1 MLTTQ
6 SFPTPLEAV
15 SAAATQW
22 TTVNVGEAFPGVV
35 TPLHYEFALRGGE
48 LGIRGAFHELGGFT
62 AEEAEEPDV
71 ADKRF
76 MAAFRGRLAV
86 NIDATSTSV
95 GGGSGGGDAVSAIL
109 GDDGSG
115 GARERAEPTEPT
127 GPVTDRQA
135 LMAEREPVI
144 RAAIEERALTLFDRV
159 AALWRENTTAEV
171 IADVAGARARW
182 HLAHGEFRE
191 AATVITHVTTMAGG
205 AFGAVTQACT
215 SIGHPDLVSRINGGY
230 GDTHDDEMSTALWGL
245 AHGSLTMPEFLAEFG
260 YQGHRAADLAA
271 SVWREDPSLLA
282 PTVAALATLP
292 DHKAPEVTLVARVQD
307 RVDAE
312 RELLDALTG
321 AERDAAAR
329 AIDELR
335 RFTILREKV
344 KAISQRSL
352 DIGRAAARTLGADL
366 AERGLL
372 DDREDVFYLLVE
384 EFITGSAPD
393 ARARAEYRKTLAREY
408 EKTDI
413 PAMFVGNPEPV
424 IPTEAPAD
432 GPSTLEG
439 LGASPGVVEGRCRVI
454 VDPATSAP
462 VEPGEIVVC
471 HTTDP
476 SWVGQFLLAAALVI
490 DIGGPLSHGSIVARE
505 LGVPCVINTL
515 SGTTQ
520 LRTGDIVR
528 VDGSAGTVEVL
539 QRSSGHDEHD
549 HRDDA
554 PATITP
560 SATEALAAIPDSS
573 WAVLHALRLRGRLP
587 ARDGSDHDALVEQGL
602 AERSRDRLVLT
613 ADGRAAHAIW
623 AVAAPGAP
631 RQAAEEA
638 YEAFG
643 PLDQRL
649 KRASHDWQVMRGGVP
664 NDHTDPAYDA
674 KVVDRLDGI
683 NRSVQTLLDALARC
697 VPRFDTYA
705 SRFAA
710 ALERLGAGDKGW
722 FASPACD
729 SYHTVWM
736 ELHEDLLLATGRERS
751 HEEA

>member
-1 MLTTQ
+1 LTTP

-15 SAAATQW
+15 SAPTTQW

-48 LGIRGAFHELGGFT
+48 LGIRGAFLELGAFT
-62 AEEAEEPDV
+62 AEEAEEPAV

-115 GARERAEPTEPT
+115 GARERTEPTEPAE
-127 GPVTDRQA
+127 PVTDPQA
-135 LMAEREPVI
+135 LMADRELII

-159 AALWRENTTAEV
+159 AALWRENTTPEV

-182 HLAHGEFRE
+182 QLAHGEFRE
-191 AATVITHVTTMAGG
+191 AATVITHVTTMAAG

-215 SIGHPDLVSRINGGY
+215 AVGNPDLVARINGGY
-230 GDTHDDEMSTALWGL
+230 GDTHDDEMSTALWEL

-271 SVWREDPSLLA
+271 TVWREDPSLLA

-292 DHKAPEVTLVARVQD
+292 DHKAPQVTLVARVQN

-329 AIDELR
+329 AIEELR
-335 RFTILREKV
+335 LFTILREKV

-366 AERGLL
+366 TERGLL
-372 DDREDVFYLLVE
+372 DDDDDVFYLLVE
-384 EFITGSAPD
+384 EFITGSAAD
-393 ARARAEYRKTLAREY
+393 ARARAEYRKALAREY

-424 IPTEAPAD
+424 TSNQAPAD

-454 VDPATSAP
+454 VDPATSSP

-515 SGTTQ
+515 SGTAQ

-539 QRSSGHDEHD
+539 ERSSEHAERD
-549 HRDDA
+549 HRDDRAA
-554 PATITP
+554 PTTT
-560 SATEALAAIPDSS
+560 SAEARAALPASS
-573 WAVLHALRLRGRLP
+573 WAALHALRLRGRLP
-587 ARDGSDHDALVEQGL
+587 ARDATDHDTLVEHGY
-602 AERSRDRLVLT
+602 AELSRDQLVLT
-613 ADGRAAHAIW
+613 PDGRAAHATW

-631 RQAAEEA
+631 RQAAEAA

-683 NRSVQTLLDALARC
+683 SRSVQTLLDTLTSR

-705 SRFAA
+705 PRFGA
-710 ALERLGAGDKGW
+710 ALERIGAGDHSW

-751 HEEA
+751 DEEA

>member
-1 MLTTQ
+1 M
-6 SFPTPLEAV
+6 
-15 SAAATQW
+15 TQW

-95 GGGSGGGDAVSAIL
+95 GGGSGGGDAVNAIL
-109 GDDGSG
+109 GDGGSG
-115 GARERAEPTEPT
+115 GARKQTESMVPAEPT
-127 GPVTDRQA
+127 TDRQA
-135 LMAEREPVI
+135 LMAEREPII

-159 AALWRENTTAEV
+159 AALWRENTTPEV
-171 IADVAGARARW
+171 IANVAGARARW
-182 HLAHGEFRE
+182 QLAHSEFRE
-191 AATVITHVTTMAGG
+191 AATVITHVTTMAAG

-215 SIGHPDLVSRINGGY
+215 SIGKPNLVARINGGY
-230 GDTHDDEMSTALWGL
+230 GNTHDDEMSTALWEL

-260 YQGHRAADLAA
+260 YQGHRAADLVAT
-271 SVWREDPSLLA
+271 VWREDPSLLA

-292 DHKAPEVTLVARVQD
+292 DHKAPEVTLVARIQD

-312 RELLDALTG
+312 HELLDALTG
-321 AERDAAAR
+321 AERDATAH
-329 AIDELR
+329 AIEDLR

-366 AERGLL
+366 VERGLL
-372 DDREDVFYLLVE
+372 DDRDDVFYLLVE
-384 EFITGSAPD
+384 EFITGSVPD
-393 ARARAEYRKTLAREY
+393 ARARAEYRKTLALEY

-424 IPTEAPAD
+424 TPVQTPAD
-432 GPSTLEG
+432 GPSTLKG
-439 LGASPGVVEGRCRVI
+439 LGASPGAVEGRCRVI
-454 VDPATSAP
+454 VDPATSPP

-505 LGVPCVINTL
+505 LGVPCVINTV
-515 SGTTQ
+515 SGTVN
-520 LRTGDIVR
+520 LRTGDVVR

-539 QRSSGHDEHD
+539 QRSSEHGE
-549 HRDDA
+549 RDQRDNA
-554 PATITP
+554 PARTTA
-560 SATEALAAIPDSS
+560 SATEAGAALPESS
-573 WAVLHALRLRGRLP
+573 WVVLHTLRLRGRLP
-587 ARDGSDHDALVEQGL
+587 ARDGSDHNALVKHGF

-613 ADGRAAHAIW
+613 ADGRAAHATW

-631 RQAAEEA
+631 RQAAEAA

-643 PLDQRL
+643 PLNERL
-649 KRASHDWQVMRGGVP
+649 KRTSHDWQLMRGGVP
-664 NDHTDPAYDA
+664 NDHSDPAYDF

-683 NRSVQTLLDALARC
+683 NRSVQTLLDALTSD
-697 VPRFDTYA
+697 VPRFGAYA
-705 SRFAA
+705 RRFGT
-710 ALERLGAGDKGW
+710 ALERLGAGDHSW
-722 FASPACD
+722 FTSPACD

-751 HEEA
+751 DEEA